1 MKREKQRISFHSNT
15 HSKTLAA
22 EGKWY
27 CTANNNE
34 IINYFT
40 ETFLCIS
47 GILIQMGNVR
57 CEDLQSIIIE
67 PPICYYPIHRHNRHI
82 YYAQYNTALPHVEIY
97 AKWYSLPHR
106 KSIRKLLASLG
117 VSCVCPR
124 QHESIVVED
133 FWSYVPLCPHRRP
146 RWCYRRH
153 APSCHEFWAD
163 RQRNNGHTR

>member
-1 MKREKQRISFHSNT
+1 
-15 HSKTLAA
+15 
-22 EGKWY
+22 
-27 CTANNNE
+27 
-34 IINYFT
+34 
-40 ETFLCIS
+40 
-47 GILIQMGNVR
+47 MGNVR

-124 QHESIVVED
+124 QHESIVLAMSSEGIGSVTTVIPGKSCKLLKND
-133 FWSYVPLCPHRRP
+133 PLQLFRSLLISRCGYLR
-146 RWCYRRH
+146 C
-153 APSCHEFWAD
+153 
-163 RQRNNGHTR
+163 